1 MGTDPARETSKN
13 SINQLEIFN
22 QSRPRL
28 QAIAYRMLGS
38 IVDAEDMVQ
47 ETFLKWQQA
56 SLPKIK
62 NPQAYLTTIITR
74 LCIDRLRSARVQRE
88 QYVGTWLPE
97 PIVADFEPQTIVE
110 LADSLAMAFLVM
122 LEKLSPIERA
132 VFLLREVF
140 EYDYAEIS
148 KIVNKNPTNC
158 RQIIRRAKQHLAGS
172 DSRFNSSVDNA
183 QQLTEKF
190 IQACDRG
197 DLSGLIDLLAAD
209 VTLWSDGGG
218 KVTALLKPMQGAIKV
233 ARFLIALRRS
243 RLIPNYNFQ
252 LIRVNGQPGVACFTH
267 NQIEGV
273 ITFEIIAHHIHSIYA
288 IRNPDKL
295 KYVLD
300 FCKKSGE
307 RKKE

>member
-1 MGTDPARETSKN
+1 MGTHSAKKTSKD
-13 SINQLEIFN
+13 SINRLEIFN

-38 IVDAEDMVQ
+38 ITDAEDMVQ
-47 ETFLKWQQA
+47 ETFIKWQQA
-56 SLPKIK
+56 SLLEIK
-62 NPQAYLTTIITR
+62 NPPAYLTTIITR

-97 PIVADFEPQTIVE
+97 PIVSNNFEPQAIVE

-132 VFLLREVF
+132 VFLLREIF
-140 EYDYAEIS
+140 DYDYAEIS
-148 KIVNKNPTNC
+148 TIINKSPTNC
-158 RQIIRRAKQHLAGS
+158 RQIVRRAKQHLGDS
-172 DSRFNSSVDNA
+172 HSRFHSSVNNA

-197 DLSGLIDLLAAD
+197 DLSGLIALLAAD
-209 VTLWSDGGG
+209 VTFYSDGGG

-243 RLIPNYNFQ
+243 RLTPDYTFKQ
-252 LIRVNGQPGVACFTH
+252 VRVNGQAGVICVAD
-267 NQIEGV
+267 NQIESV
-273 ITFEIIAHHIHSIYA
+273 ITFEIVGCCIQSIYVV
-288 IRNPDKL
+288 RNPDKL
-295 KYVLD
+295 GHMIAQL
-300 FCKKSGE
+300 SI
-307 RKKE
+307 